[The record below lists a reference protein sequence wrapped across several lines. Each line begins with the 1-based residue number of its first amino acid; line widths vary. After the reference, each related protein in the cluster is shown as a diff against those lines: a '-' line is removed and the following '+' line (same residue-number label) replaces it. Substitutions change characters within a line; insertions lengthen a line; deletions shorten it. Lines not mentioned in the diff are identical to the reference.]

1 MITAFGHSESSV
13 GIITIM
19 HNESIKGIITVI
31 KSEPPPGIT
40 AREESESNPVY
51 FSMKQ
56 KRVIALNNS
65 IYA

>member
-13 GIITIM
+13 GIITTR
-19 HNESIKGIITVI
+19 HSESARAIITSG

-40 AREESESNPVY
+40 AREESESSPVY

-56 KRVIALNNS
+56 KRVMTLNNS
-65 IYA
+65 IYT

>member
-13 GIITIM
+13 GIITSR

-31 KSEPPPGIT
+31 KSESPPGIA
-40 AREESESNPVY
+40 AREESESSPVY

-56 KRVIALNNS
+56 KRVRFCDKNKS
-65 IYA
+65 T